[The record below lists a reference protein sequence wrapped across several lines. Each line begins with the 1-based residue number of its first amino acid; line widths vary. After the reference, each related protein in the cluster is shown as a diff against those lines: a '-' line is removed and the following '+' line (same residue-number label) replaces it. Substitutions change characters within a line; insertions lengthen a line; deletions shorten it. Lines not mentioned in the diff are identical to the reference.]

1 MVLARCR
8 RRLHAICSGSSVFPI
23 VSKCNRKLHANLILV
38 HFIRICLI
46 CLLPVRFIGNFKNLI
61 FVCCLWTIPFWQVTC
76 HAITT
81 KQVGDFFCRSSQ
93 CSSSVL
99 CGKIYLLF
107 ACNVR
112 WVFWIKRWIMMME
125 QQVGNIF
132 LCKQNFVRDAC
143 MLNAWENG
151 QMCAMNWTCSNR
163 TSWGN
168 YNCWG
173 QNGAI
178 IRRKSEMSQI
188 DMHFTGNAFTIDI
201 IHDSTQL

>member
-107 ACNVR
+107 ACTLHEWVSFLNKTLNHDDGTASRKHIFVQTKLRTWCMYAECLGKWSDVCYELDMFEPNVLR
-112 WVFWIKRWIMMME
+112 
-125 QQVGNIF
+125 
-132 LCKQNFVRDAC
+132 
-143 MLNAWENG
+143 
-151 QMCAMNWTCSNR
+151 
-163 TSWGN
+163 
-168 YNCWG
+168 
-173 QNGAI
+173 
-178 IRRKSEMSQI
+178 
-188 DMHFTGNAFTIDI
+188 
-201 IHDSTQL
+201 